1 MPAKPVSR
9 SRANKLAAIAARPV
23 FSSAEPP
30 LITKAELAKDL
41 GVGCRTIESWVAERK
56 IPFVRMGHRTLRFC
70 LDDVRR
76 ALRLRWT
83 TKEVQ

>member
-1 MPAKPVSR
+1 M
-9 SRANKLAAIAARPV
+9 IAAAANRST
-23 FSSAEPP
+23 FSATEPE
-30 LITKAELAKDL
+30 LITKEELARDL
-41 GVGCRTIESWVAERK
+41 RVGCRTIEAWVATRK

-83 TKEVQ
+83 IKEVQ